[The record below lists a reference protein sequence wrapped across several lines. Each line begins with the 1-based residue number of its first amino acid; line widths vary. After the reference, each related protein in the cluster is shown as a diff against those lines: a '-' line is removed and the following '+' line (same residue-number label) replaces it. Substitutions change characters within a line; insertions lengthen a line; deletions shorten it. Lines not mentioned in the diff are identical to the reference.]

1 MADGGGSGDG
11 GSGVGVAVG
20 ESPIRSHNLLTILF
34 NRLIYSRGIKKK
46 NVKSSHDHDQS
57 LSPFNLNVAMTKY
70 NVMTTN

>member
-11 GSGVGVAVG
+11 GSGVVVAVG

-46 NVKSSHDHDQS
+46 MLKV
-57 LSPFNLNVAMTKY
+57 
-70 NVMTTN
+70 VMIMINHYPRLI